1 MALRQQVL
9 LTMYLEDINAY
20 RQEKGRDPIQWTTG
34 VPDPCAELLQQL
46 DEATIGMLNHVGS
59 PHLVK
64 ELFERGSSIL
74 LDLGLPNS
82 LTTVNVNSTTNDW
95 LKPLS
100 P

>member
-46 DEATIGMLNHVGS
+46 DEATIGMLNHGGS

-64 ELFERGSSIL
+64 ELFERVVQHPSGSWTTEL
-74 LDLGLPNS
+74 LNYRQRQLHY
-82 LTTVNVNSTTNDW
+82 
-95 LKPLS
+95 K
-100 P
+100 